1 MEFCRTPIDRRSPR
15 AQQLVAMIMAILKGR
30 IADGEYGS
38 ILIELNDLMWCQG
51 AQVVTDADR
60 QQAGLPPRNHHGMTL
75 EELAVLERRQIEAML
90 QPHEVMFTDMAGI
103 PEVKTRREPQYYE
116 YRSPKELL
124 DAAEALFKVVA
135 NSNEPGAIFPPSD
148 QMRSAM
154 NAYVKAK
161 TAYFG
166 PEEKTDGN

>member
-15 AQQLVAMIMAILKGR
+15 AQQLVAMIMEILKGR
-30 IADGEYGS
+30 IVAGEYGS
-38 ILIELNDLMWCQG
+38 VLTELMDLLWCQG

-75 EELAVLERRQIEAML
+75 EELAILERRQIEAML
-90 QPHEVMFTDMAGI
+90 EPHEVIFVDHASLA
-103 PEVKTRREPQYYE
+103 EVKTKREPQYYE

-124 DAAEALFKVVA
+124 EAGAGLFA
-135 NSNEPGAIFPPSD
+135 TLSNSNEVTIFPPSD
-148 QMRSAM
+148 QLRSAM

-161 TAYFG
+161 VAYSG
-166 PEEKTDGN
+166 PEERS

>member
-15 AQQLVAMIMAILKGR
+15 AQQLVAMVMQILKGR
-30 IADGEYGS
+30 IIAGEYGS
-38 ILIELNDLMWCQG
+38 ILTELMDLMWCQG

-75 EELAVLERRQIEAML
+75 EELAILERRQIEAML
-90 QPHEVMFTDMAGI
+90 RPHEVMFVDLAGI
-103 PEVKTRREPQYYE
+103 AEVKTRREPQYYE

-124 DAAEALFKVVA
+124 EAGAGLFAALS
-135 NSNEPGAIFPPSD
+135 NSNEVTIFPPSD
-148 QMRSAM
+148 QLRAAM

-161 TAYFG
+161 AAYSG
-166 PEEKTDGN
+166 PEEKS